1 VHASYSTGPEGE
13 AALDEL
19 APQSPQPVSLVLRS
33 PCSAPA
39 VRGTFETPRV
49 VVSATTDDGRRH
61 KTTIDPLGLDQVWTG
76 MAAACPDH
84 DRAAATEVRL
94 VSDVEVDK
102 RTTQFTL
109 RFANPS
115 STDILV
121 SHVRVSRGFN
131 TSGKQK
137 PSPLQVFPHFFA
149 TVVVELT
156 ITSCKSAIEDISPTT
171 IDFAVSNADRPD
183 QVQNV
188 SAADP
193 TYAEALGRLV
203 YRACAKA

>member
-1 VHASYSTGPEGE
+1 
-13 AALDEL
+13 
-19 APQSPQPVSLVLRS
+19 
-33 PCSAPA
+33 
-39 VRGTFETPRV
+39 
-49 VVSATTDDGRRH
+49 
-61 KTTIDPLGLDQVWTG
+61 